1 VAKKKTLAQRIAG
14 DPKLKAKYLNNP
26 GLRSKLPDS
35 ALTPALRKQRAANT
49 YAKTPITPGSGVTN
63 AMLAKETAAAQTV
76 RYGQAEQALQQQ
88 ALGTAQL
95 VRNEQDWYGSYQ
107 RELAQHAQN
116 TQMINAQAN
125 AANLALQQ
133 GITGIGQ
140 QQSGQLQQGA
150 NADAASRG
158 TTAAS
163 LAPEATAALGVR
175 QQMAQGLGA
184 QQVATGA
191 ANAQYA
197 GALAGVVAPAQRLS
211 ALQQSGRDFQGILKQ
226 GQGLAREKGAYGE
239 QYKSERTADEFKN
252 VLAQQTLGL
261 DTAKATADQA
271 AKAAALEERK
281 IARRT
286 TDRNVDASRAIQ
298 QSSATSRQSIAEQ
311 RLELERERVAIA
323 KGKAAKGKP
332 VKPATREAHAR
343 TKGNIDTARLWI
355 EKLQKTKGKNGKPLT
370 SAQIR
375 STLLSG
381 QSGKNK
387 AGETVKIPALPKDAI
402 NAAYDLV
409 VNGELSPANVRA
421 LHNAGISIR
430 QLGYPT
436 TGSRRKRAGRSK
448 LKRTASDIDQ
458 LRKSLRP

>member
-1 VAKKKTLAQRIAG
+1 MAKKKTLAQRIAA
-14 DPKLKAKYLNNP
+14 DPKLKQKYLNNP

-35 ALTPALRKQRAANT
+35 ALTPALRKQRTSNA
-49 YAKTPITPGSGVTN
+49 YAKTPITPGSSVTN
-63 AMLAKETAAAQTV
+63 AQLARDTANAQTV
-76 RYGQAEQALQQQ
+76 RYGQAETALQQQ
-88 ALGTAQL
+88 AAGTAQL
-95 VRNEQDWYGSYQ
+95 ARNEQDWYGSYQ

-116 TQMINAQAN
+116 TQIINAQAN

-133 GITGIGQ
+133 GIGQ
-140 QQSGQLQQGA
+140 VGQTQTSQVQGA
-150 NADAASRG
+150 ANTDAASRG
-158 TTAAS
+158 TTAAN
-163 LAPEATAALGVR
+163 LGPEQAQAQAVR
-175 QQMAQGLGA
+175 AQMAQGLGA

-197 GALAGVVAPAQRLS
+197 GAMAGVVAPAQRLS
-211 ALQQSGRDFQGILKQ
+211 ALQQSGRDFQGLLRQ

-239 QYKSERTADEFKN
+239 EYKSQRVADEFKN

-261 DTAKATADQA
+261 DTAKATADQT

-281 IARRT
+281 VARRT

-298 QSSATSRQSIAEQ
+298 QSSATSRQNIAEQ
-311 RLELERERVAIA
+311 RLSLERERVAIA
-323 KGKAAKGKP
+323 KGKAAQGKP

-343 TKGNIDTARLWI
+343 TKQDIDDATSWI
-355 EKLQKTKGKNGKPLT
+355 KTLQKAKGKNGKPLT

-375 STLLSG
+375 DTLSKG
-381 QSGKNK
+381 VTDPVTKK
-387 AGETVKIPALPKDAI
+387 KIPQLPKDAV

-421 LHNAGISIR
+421 LHNAGISIK

-436 TGSRRKRAGRSK
+436 TSTRHKKAGKSK
-448 LKRTASDIDQ
+448 LKRTASDLTQ